1 MEARSLR
8 VLLLG
13 SGGREHALAWK
24 LSQSTSVGQIL
35 VAPGN
40 GGTGQMRKVIN
51 LDCPKETEPD
61 YFEYLTKMAKHHE
74 INLVVVGP
82 EGPLVAG
89 IADDFRRVGLDCFGP
104 SRAAARLEGSKTYAK
119 DFMAKYNIPTAK
131 FQNLAS
137 YEEAKKHLEE
147 VNYKVV
153 IKATGLAAGK
163 GVIIPSSKEDG
174 LQALKDIMVPKENGQ
189 KAFGSAGDEVV
200 IEEFLHGQ
208 ELSFLSFVDGY
219 TIKSLLPAQDHKA
232 VFDGDKGPNTGGM
245 GCYAPT
251 PIANKALIEEVHQT
265 ILQPTV
271 NGMRK
276 EGAPFKGLLFT
287 GIMVTPT
294 DGPKVL
300 EYNVRFG
307 DPETQTLLPLME
319 GDLAE
324 TLVACINGNL
334 DCVHV
339 RCQGPA
345 SSVTV
350 IAASG
355 GYPGSYET
363 GKRIEISP
371 GTPQGPED
379 HIFHAGTKIDDIES
393 RANEVKFKTSGGRV
407 LGTTSVA
414 STLTEALARAYKTMN
429 GIRWPGM
436 HVRSD
441 IAHRARNHE
450 ANGITY
456 ASAGVS
462 IDNGNTLVEQI
473 KGPIKSTA
481 RPGALALLGGFGGS
495 FSLRDAGYAGP
506 TLVSGTDGVGTKLK
520 VAKRTGKH
528 DTIGIDLVAMCVNDI
543 AVTGAEVLWFLDT
556 YSCNR
561 LDVDICAQ
569 VIEGIVTGCRQANCA
584 LIGGETAEMGDTYK
598 PGEYDLVGSSTGAI
612 AEGRMELPNKGSMC
626 EGDVLLGLASSGCH
640 SNGFSLV
647 QKILESHHL
656 DYSKQAPWEDS
667 DLSVGESLLTPTR
680 IYVRSTFA
688 ASQKGLIKGMAHIT
702 GGGLIENIPRM
713 LPKHLGAEMD
723 ATKWATPKVMK
734 WLKKHGPVVNGEF
747 CRVFNTGL
755 GMVVVVAEE
764 NVQRATHCLE
774 ENGEIVRQVGKLTS
788 RSTESAGCLIHNMHA
803 WT

>member
-1 MEARSLR
+1 METRSLR

-24 LSQSTSVGQIL
+24 LSQSSSIGEIL

-51 LDCPKETEPD
+51 LDCPKETAPD
-61 YFEYLTKMAKHHE
+61 YFEYLSRRAKDHE
-74 INLVVVGP
+74 VDLVIVGP
-82 EGPLVAG
+82 EAPLVAG
-89 IADDFRRVGLDCFGP
+89 IVDDFRHAGLDCFGP
-104 SRAAARLEGSKTYAK
+104 SKAAAHLEGSKTYAK
-119 DFMAKYNIPTAK
+119 DFMARYNIPTAR
-131 FQNLAS
+131 FSNFAS

-163 GVIIPSSKEDG
+163 GVIIPSSKAEG
-174 LQALKDIMVPKENGQ
+174 LQALKDIMVPKEDGQ

-200 IEEFLHGQ
+200 IEEFLDGQ

-219 TIKSLLPAQDHKA
+219 TVKSLLPAQDHKA
-232 VFDGDKGPNTGGM
+232 IFDGDKGPNTGGM

-251 PIANKALIEEVHQT
+251 PIANRALIEEVHQA

-287 GIMVTPT
+287 GIMVTPN

-324 TLVACINGNL
+324 ILIACINGRL
-334 DCVHV
+334 DCVEV
-339 RCQGPA
+339 RCKGPA

-350 IAASG
+350 VAASE

-363 GKRIEISP
+363 GKKIEVSP
-371 GTPQGPED
+371 GIPQGPED
-379 HIFHAGTKIDDIES
+379 HIFYAGTTIDSIES
-393 RANEVKFKTSGGRV
+393 EGKEVGFKTSGGRV
-407 LGTTSVA
+407 LSTTSVA
-414 STLTEALARAYKTMN
+414 PTLTEALDRAYKTMG

-441 IAHRARNHE
+441 IAHRARKHE
-450 ANGITY
+450 VNGITY

-462 IDNGNTLVEQI
+462 IDNGNTLVERI

-495 FSLRDAGYAGP
+495 FSLRDAGYGGP

-520 VAKRTGKH
+520 VAKQTGKH

-569 VIEGIVTGCRQANCA
+569 VIEGIVNGCRQANCA

-612 AEGRMELPNKGSMC
+612 AEGRMELPNKDSMRD
-626 EGDVLLGLASSGCH
+626 GDVLLGLASSGCH
-640 SNGFSLV
+640 SNGFSLI
-647 QKILESHHL
+647 QKILESKNV
-656 DYSKQAPWEDS
+656 DYSIQAPWEDS

-680 IYVRSTFA
+680 IYVKSTFA
-688 ASQKGLIKGMAHIT
+688 ASQRGLIKGMAHIT
-702 GGGLIENIPRM
+702 GGGLIENVPRM
-713 LPKHLGAEMD
+713 LPKHLAAEMD
-723 ATKWATPKVMK
+723 ATKWETPRVMK
-734 WLKKHGPVVNGEF
+734 WLKKHGPVTDGEF
-747 CRVFNTGL
+747 GRVFNTGL
-755 GMVVVVAEE
+755 GMVVVVAKEDVE
-764 NVQRATHCLE
+764 GTKHCLE
-774 ENGEIVRQVGKLTS
+774 ESGEIVWQVGKLTS
-788 RSTESAGCLIHNMHA
+788 RSAESAGCSIHNMHA
-803 WT
+803 WR